1 MGERVMEN
9 TKKRVRDSE
18 DNKWWQVI
26 LKNFG
31 NSMQLVGETKMMI
44 AQSYTNYRKPR

>member
-1 MGERVMEN
+1 MGN
-9 TKKRVRDSE
+9 TRKRIRYSKG
-18 DNKWWQVI
+18 NKWWQVI

-44 AQSYTNYRKPR
+44 AKSYIN